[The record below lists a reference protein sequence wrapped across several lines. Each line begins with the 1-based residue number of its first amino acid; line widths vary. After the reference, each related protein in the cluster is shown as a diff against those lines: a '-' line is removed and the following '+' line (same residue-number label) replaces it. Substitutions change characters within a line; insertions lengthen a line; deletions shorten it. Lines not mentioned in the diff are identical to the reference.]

1 MVLGKQGMRLEAFK
15 FSLYIGIPI
24 IASVAFNN
32 TDVQKYWADYFQFLK
47 YPANPNIG
55 LKEQFE
61 ELQKQRQMQQE
72 QLQEYAEQMKRLQE
86 SAQRSRE
93 MKEEAATKRS
103 GWLW

>member
-1 MVLGKQGMRLEAFK
+1 MVLGKQGMQLEAFK

-61 ELQKQRQMQQE
+61 ELQKQRELQQE
-72 QLQEYAEQMKRLQE
+72 QLKEYAEQMKRLQE

-93 MKEEAATKRS
+93 TKNETTTKRS
-103 GWLW
+103 GWFW

>member
-32 TDVQKYWADYFQFLK
+32 TDVRRYWADYFQFLK

-61 ELQKQRQMQQE
+61 ELQKERQLQKEQR
-72 QLQEYAEQMKRLQE
+72 QEYAEQMKRLQE
-86 SAQRSRE
+86 SAQRARE
-93 MKEEAATKRS
+93 TKNETTTKRS